1 MFFNFSDMCRIQ
13 NGILHE
19 IGFMP
24 HCEFVNI
31 QLTHWGKIMSLK
43 INTLEIMTTAQK
55 WQKLVFILRKL
66 LIYK

>member
-1 MFFNFSDMCRIQ
+1 MR
-13 NGILHE
+13 
-19 IGFMP
+19 
-24 HCEFVNI
+24 VNI
-31 QLTHWGKIMSLK
+31 RLTHWGKIMSLK